1 MCSCDVS
8 VHPPFYEDDNNQGP
22 RSKGFVPK
30 YHASVVR
37 DENDDTP
44 TPVPT
49 PTPDSPSMKIE
60 MCLMPG
66 NYGRRPIAH
75 PSINVVLVDCKPS
88 EICVESGSSILGNE
102 LGYV

>member
-1 MCSCDVS
+1 MPYVYGGCGGSENLFNTESECSKTCDF
-8 VHPPFYEDDNNQGP
+8 PP
-22 RSKGFVPK
+22 
-30 YHASVVR
+30 
-37 DENDDTP
+37 TP

-66 NYGRRPIAH
+66 NYGRRAIAH
-75 PSINVVLVDCKPS
+75 HSINVILVDCKAS
-88 EICVESGSSILGNE
+88 EICVESDSSILGNE

>member
-1 MCSCDVS
+1 MPYVYGGCGGSENLFRTENECSKTCDF
-8 VHPPFYEDDNNQGP
+8 P
-22 RSKGFVPK
+22 
-30 YHASVVR
+30 
-37 DENDDTP
+37 P

-49 PTPDSPSMKIE
+49 TKPTPTPTSDSPSMKIE

-66 NYGRRPIAH
+66 NYGRRQNAH
-75 PSINVVLVDCKPS
+75 PSINVILVDCKPS

>member
-1 MCSCDVS
+1 MTFRPLCCGQPQCTGVF
-8 VHPPFYEDDNNQGP
+8 PPI
-22 RSKGFVPK
+22 
-30 YHASVVR
+30 
-37 DENDDTP
+37 P
-44 TPVPT
+44 TT

-66 NYGRRPIAH
+66 NYGRRAIAH
-75 PSINVVLVDCKPS
+75 HSINVILVDCKPS